1 VTFEDPAAQRAARR
15 SGALAGIGL
24 LWVALL
30 ASLGLLWAALGAV
43 AATAVGILAVLV
55 GTWRPHLDAGAAL
68 ARAHRRLASAGT
80 AAGRAL
86 GGARRSGGR
95 ALAHVL
101 AGLRGD
107 AAALRRWSHRG
118 GAAVVAGSRRDA
130 AALRRWSHRG
140 GAAVVAGSRRDA
152 VALRAWS
159 RRATAATAV
168 QTRAAAGTSRR
179 LAAAGSA
186 RARDGKPRLPHLPH
200 LPPLAS
206 VATSARGAAATLA
219 RAPDALGGLRPRPG
233 RTRASGHRLAHESV
247 RRRREGDVDEA
258 VALAREAVTAFRT
271 ARDAHGE
278 ALALNTLALALAQG
292 HRYVEAVD
300 ALDGALRLLAET
312 GDRHR
317 EGTVLVNL
325 GTLHRQAGGVE
336 SARFCWRKALERLDP
351 ASPESRETERLLRAS

>member
-95 ALAHVL
+95 ALAHVF
-101 AGLRGD
+101 AGLRG
-107 AAALRRWSHRG
+107 
-118 GAAVVAGSRRDA
+118 DA

>member
-1 VTFEDPAAQRAARR
+1 
-15 SGALAGIGL
+15 
-24 LWVALL
+24 
-30 ASLGLLWAALGAV
+30 
-43 AATAVGILAVLV
+43 
-55 GTWRPHLDAGAAL
+55 
-68 ARAHRRLASAGT
+68 
-80 AAGRAL
+80 
-86 GGARRSGGR
+86 
-95 ALAHVL
+95 
-101 AGLRGD
+101 
-107 AAALRRWSHRG
+107 
-118 GAAVVAGSRRDA
+118 
-130 AALRRWSHRG
+130 
-140 GAAVVAGSRRDA
+140 
-152 VALRAWS
+152 
-159 RRATAATAV
+159 
-168 QTRAAAGTSRR
+168 
-179 LAAAGSA
+179 
-186 RARDGKPRLPHLPH
+186 DGKPHLPH

-206 VATSARGAAATLA
+206 VTTRARGAAATLG
-219 RAPDALGGLRPRPG
+219 RAPAALGGLRPRPG

-247 RRRREGDVDEA
+247 RRRREGDLDEA
-258 VALAREAVTAFRT
+258 VALAREAVSAFRA